1 MNTDISGVRYK
12 SNLLMRLGGT
22 VHYMNKTYRIGEPFS
37 IVLRKFYP
45 DIVSHEK
52 VEHSTQGEKYLLHD
66 YNEDAISNYIMKK
79 NYTLILTWT

>member
-1 MNTDISGVRYK
+1 MNTDISGTRYK

-22 VHYMNKTYRIGEPFS
+22 IHYMNKTYRIGEPFS

-52 VEHSTQGEKYLLHD
+52 VDHVT
-66 YNEDAISNYIMKK
+66 
-79 NYTLILTWT
+79 